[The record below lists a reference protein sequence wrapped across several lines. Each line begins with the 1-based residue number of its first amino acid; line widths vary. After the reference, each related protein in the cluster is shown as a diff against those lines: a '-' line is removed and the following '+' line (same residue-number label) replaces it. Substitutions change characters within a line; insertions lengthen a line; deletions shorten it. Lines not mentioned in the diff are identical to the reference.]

1 MEFYD
6 VLRKRRS
13 VRSYK
18 SDPIPKKSLDNI
30 AEALALAPS
39 ACNLQP
45 WSFRL
50 VLNDGIREKICSCYG
65 GKWLAE
71 APAIIVALANM
82 DECWKRPEGTPIAD
96 IDIGI
101 AMEHIVLAATAEGLA
116 TCWICAY
123 EMEKMRAA
131 LDILPPWKVLAISPL
146 GFANETPQPR
156 TGKSTDA
163 IFKIVP

>member
-1 MEFYD
+1 MDFHD

-18 SDPIPKKSLDNI
+18 NDPVPKKALDKI

-45 WSFRL
+45 WSFRI
-50 VLNDGIREKICSCYG
+50 VLNPEIREKICSCYG

-82 DECWKRPEGTPIAD
+82 EECWKRPEGTPIAD

-101 AMEHIVLAATAEGLA
+101 AMEHVVLAATAEGLA

-123 EMEKMRAA
+123 EIEKMNRAIGVMA
-131 LDILPPWKVLAISPL
+131 PWTTLAISPL
-146 GFANETPQPR
+146 GYANETPKPR
-156 TGKSTDA
+156 PSKDRDE